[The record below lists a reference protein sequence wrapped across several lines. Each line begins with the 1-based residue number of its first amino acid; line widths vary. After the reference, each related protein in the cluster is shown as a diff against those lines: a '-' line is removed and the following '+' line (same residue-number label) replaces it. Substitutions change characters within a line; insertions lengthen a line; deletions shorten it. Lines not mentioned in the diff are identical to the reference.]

1 MADKSVRSD
10 VTLETIVS
18 LCKRRGLIFP
28 GSEIYGGLQGTFDY
42 GPIGVQLKRNVKDA
56 WWRAMVEERFDM
68 EGLDAALLMNPKT
81 WEASGHVE
89 GFVDPLCD
97 SKGPSRKR
105 YRADHIEEVEA
116 TQYMLV
122 DVTDETNAVTV
133 PNALFWASTKKQAKE
148 FFKEYWEK
156 YLGLEGKRVKVEE
169 VPGSTCLKKFSPD
182 DGAELTEA
190 RQFNLMLTTHLGPA
204 EDSSNKVYLRP
215 ETAQGIFVNWDN
227 VKTTARRKLPFGIA
241 QQGKSFRNEIT
252 PRNFIFRTREFEQME
267 MEFFC
272 KPAEYC
278 AEGER
283 KDMEWFEYWKQE
295 RLEWY
300 VRYGIK
306 RENLRFD
313 DHLPEKLSHYSRAT
327 TDIEYLYPH
336 GWQELEGIAHRGNFD
351 LTQHMKHSGKDLNY
365 FDPHL
370 NVHYL
375 PYVIEPAAGCDR
387 AIFAFLCD
395 AYKEEEVKSAKKEE
409 GVDPKERKRVVLGF
423 HKSLA
428 PIKAAV
434 LPLLQNRPELVEMAR
449 KLTLDLKKQCSAVY
463 DDTGAIGKLYR
474 RQDEIGTPYC
484 ITVDVESLEDNA
496 VTIRDRDTMQQE
508 RVGLSYVVEKIVR
521 ELKAATQ

>member
-1 MADKSVRSD
+1 MADKSVRSEVSLD
-10 VTLETIVS
+10 TIVS
-18 LCKRRGLIFP
+18 LCKRRGIIFP

-68 EGLDAALLMNPKT
+68 EGVDAALLMNPKT

-105 YRADHIEEVEA
+105 YRADHIEEQEA
-116 TQYMLV
+116 TQYVLI
-122 DVTDETNAVTV
+122 DVSDENSPVQV
-133 PNALFWASTKKQAKE
+133 PNATFWASTKKQAKE
-148 FFKEYWEK
+148 FYKEYWEK
-156 YLGLEGKRVKVEE
+156 YCNLEGKRVKVEE
-169 VPGSTCLKKFSPD
+169 VPNSTTVRKFSPD

-190 RQFNLMLTTHLGPA
+190 RMFNLMLTTSVGPA
-204 EDSSNKVYLRP
+204 EDSSSKVYLRP

-278 AEGER
+278 TDGER
-283 KDMEWFEYWKQE
+283 TDMEWFHYWKQE
-295 RLEWY
+295 RLNWY
-300 VRYGIK
+300 IRYGIDPDH
-306 RENLRFD
+306 LRFD

-370 NVHYL
+370 NKHYL

-395 AYKEEEVKSAKKEE
+395 AYRDEEVKSTKVVEGEDAKEK
-409 GVDPKERKRVVLGF
+409 RRVVLAL

-428 PIKAAV
+428 PIKVAV
-434 LPLLQNRPELVEMAR
+434 LPLLTNRPELVEMAR
-449 KLTLDLKKQCSAVY
+449 KLTSDLKKRCSAVY
-463 DDTGAIGKLYR
+463 DDTGGIGKLYR

-484 ITVDVESLEDNA
+484 VTVDVESLEDQA
-496 VTIRDRDTMQQE
+496 VTIRDRDTMEQQ
-508 RVGLSYVVEKIVR
+508 RISISQVVPFITGA
-521 ELKAATQ
+521 LQNT